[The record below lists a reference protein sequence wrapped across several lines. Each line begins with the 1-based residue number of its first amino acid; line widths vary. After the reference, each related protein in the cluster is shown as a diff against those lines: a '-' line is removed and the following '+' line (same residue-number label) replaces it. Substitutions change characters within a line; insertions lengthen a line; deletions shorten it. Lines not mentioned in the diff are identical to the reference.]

1 MLQRFV
7 VGLQA
12 CIAAGA
18 VGLAAPAAAQLPPA
32 LIRPIEV
39 RTCDFAAGK
48 GRADLDVL
56 ATELNRWMVESGAPE
71 YDAYALFPLAHSAE
85 IDFDLAWVGVW
96 PDGTTMGESM
106 AHYFAQGAELA
117 SIFDAAMSCRDN
129 RNFSVLTVRAPA
141 AERFSPMEVST
152 CTLRLG
158 AALDDT
164 LAAVREWVDH
174 TGSIGSTAAHWLLFP
189 AYGERSGTNYTFK
202 WAVGYASFEDFGRDY
217 DQLTNGSALDRYNEL
232 FELITRCDSP
242 RLYAVR
248 TIRAPREP

>member
-1 MLQRFV
+1 MLQRLV
-7 VGLQA
+7 LGLQA
-12 CIAAGA
+12 CIAVGA
-18 VGLAAPAAAQLPPA
+18 VAFAAPVAAQLSPA

-39 RTCDFAAGK
+39 RTCDFAPEK

-56 ATELNRWMVESGAPE
+56 VTEFNRWMAASSAPE
-71 YDAYALFPLAHSAE
+71 YDAYVLFPLAHSAE
-85 IDFDLAWVGVW
+85 IDFDLVWVGAW

-106 AHYFAQGAELA
+106 AHYFAQGDKLA
-117 SIFDAAMSCRDN
+117 PIFDAAMSCRDN
-129 RNFSVLTVRAPA
+129 RNFSMLTLRAPV
-141 AERFSPMEVST
+141 AERFGPMEVST

-158 AALDDT
+158 AVLDET

-189 AYGERSGTNYTFK
+189 AYGERSDTNYTFK
-202 WAVGYASFEDFGRDY
+202 WAVGYDSFEDFGRDY

-232 FELITRCDSP
+232 FELSMRCDSP

-248 TIRAPREP
+248 TIRAPQEP